1 MIFMWKTFE
10 SSAQGRSHI
19 KENIPCQD
27 KTYSLTVGDVT
38 TIALAD
44 GAGSARLSHYGAE
57 CAVKAIAEEL
67 CNKFDSYWEEKDA
80 SVAKFRFYHEILR
93 KLRKR
98 AEELSCDL
106 KDLASTL
113 LAVSVKGDRFLIF
126 HVGDGV
132 IGYKDSGILK
142 VASAPNN
149 GEFSNTTIFTTSS
162 QAESQTRLIK
172 ATSDTIDGFILMSD
186 GPEACLYDHK
196 NKSLAKG
203 LSYMLSDAA
212 NVPENIV
219 EANINET
226 MQETIVKRTF
236 DDCSIVLMTKLA
248 EHESVESDVQAQEQ
262 DNNGIH
268 EDVETQ
274 EDVRPQEDTVPNEDE
289 ISQSVNK
296 SPSENISHR
305 RNYLLGLV
313 FLAII
318 IYLVILLVHG
328 TE

>member
-1 MIFMWKTFE
+1 MWKTFE

-19 KENIPCQD
+19 KENTPCQD
-27 KTYSLTVGDVT
+27 KTYALTVGDVT

-44 GAGSARLSHYGAE
+44 GAGSAKLSHYGAE
-57 CAVKAIAEEL
+57 CAVRTIAKEL
-67 CNKFDSYWEEKDA
+67 CNKFDSYWDEKDA
-80 SVAKFRFYHEILR
+80 SVAKFRFYQEILR
-93 KLRKR
+93 NLRKK
-98 AEELSCDL
+98 AEELSCEL

-113 LAVSVKGDRFLIF
+113 LAVSVKDDRFLIF
-126 HVGDGV
+126 HIGDGV
-132 IGYKDSGILK
+132 IGYKCSDILK

-172 ATSDTIDGFILMSD
+172 ASSDTIDGFILMSD

-212 NVPENIV
+212 KEPEDIV
-219 EANINET
+219 NANIQET
-226 MQETIVKRTF
+226 MQKTIVKRTF
-236 DDCSIVLMTKLA
+236 DDCSIVLMTKQA
-248 EHESVESDVQAQEQ
+248 EHESVEGDVQAQEQ
-262 DNNGIH
+262 NNSGLH
-268 EDVETQ
+268 ENVA
-274 EDVRPQEDTVPNEDE
+274 PQEDTAPNEDE
-289 ISQSVNK
+289 ISQSINK
-296 SPSENISHR
+296 SPSEHISHR

-318 IYLVILLVHG
+318 IYLVILMIHG
-328 TE
+328 SE

>member
-1 MIFMWKTFE
+1 MWKTFE
-10 SSAQGRSHI
+10 SSVQGRSHV

-27 KTYSLTVGDVT
+27 KTYSLTIGDVT

-44 GAGSARLSHYGAE
+44 GAGSAKLSHYGAE
-57 CAVKAIAEEL
+57 CAARTIAEEL
-67 CNKFDSYWEEKDA
+67 CNKFDSYWDESDA
-80 SVAKFRFYHEILR
+80 SVAKLRFYQEILGNLN
-93 KLRKR
+93 KKK
-98 AEELSCDL
+98 EELSCDL

-113 LAVSVKGDRFLIF
+113 LAVAVKGNRFLIF
-126 HVGDGV
+126 HIGDGV
-132 IGYKDSGILK
+132 IGYKDSNVLK

-149 GEFSNTTIFTTSS
+149 GEFCNTTIFTTSP

-196 NKSLAKG
+196 SKALAKG
-203 LSYMLSDAA
+203 LFNMLSDAA
-212 NVPENIV
+212 NEPEDIV

-226 MQETIVKRTF
+226 MHETIVKRTF
-236 DDCSIVLMTKLA
+236 DDCSIVLMTKQA

-262 DNNGIH
+262 DNSGIH
-268 EDVETQ
+268 EDVESQ

>member
-1 MIFMWKTFE
+1 MIIMWKTFE

-57 CAVKAIAEEL
+57 CAVKTIAEEL

-80 SVAKFRFYHEILR
+80 SVAKFRFYQVILR
-93 KLRKR
+93 MLREK
-98 AEELSCDL
+98 AEEISCDL
-106 KDLASTL
+106 NDLASTL
-113 LAVSVKGDRFLIF
+113 LAVSVKDDHFLIF

-132 IGYKDSGILK
+132 IGYRDSNVLK

-172 ATSDTIDGFILMSD
+172 ATSDNIDGFILMSD
-186 GPEACLYDHK
+186 GPEACLYDYK
-196 NKSLAKG
+196 KKRLANG
-203 LSYMLSDAA
+203 LSCMLSDAA
-212 NVPENIV
+212 NKSEDIV
-219 EANINET
+219 KANINET

-236 DDCSIVLMTKLA
+236 DDCSIVLMA
-248 EHESVESDVQAQEQ
+248 RVEHESEESDVQAQEQ
-262 DNNGIH
+262 DNSGLH
-268 EDVETQ
+268 ENVA
-274 EDVRPQEDTVPNEDE
+274 PQEGTDPNEDE
-289 ISQSVNK
+289 ISQSRNK
-296 SPSENISHR
+296 SPSEHISHR

-313 FLAII
+313 FLVII
-318 IYLVILLVHG
+318 IYLLILMIHG
-328 TE
+328 SE